1 MSEELRQARLHVENW
16 TRLAANSA
24 AIASVQLGGSEAQRY
39 WLEQSIMQATRL
51 GQAVMRYSATKAKHE
66 NASNAGTEDER

>member
-39 WLEQSIMQATRL
+39 WLQQSIMQATHL

-66 NASNAGTEDER
+66 NAVNAGVEEAG